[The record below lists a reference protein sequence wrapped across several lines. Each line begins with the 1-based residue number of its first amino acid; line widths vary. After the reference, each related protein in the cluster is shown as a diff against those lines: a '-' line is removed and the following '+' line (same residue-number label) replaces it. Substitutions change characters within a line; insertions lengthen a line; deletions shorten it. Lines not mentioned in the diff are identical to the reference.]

1 MHFNFDF
8 SAAQILWTLTF
19 AGLLVLLVVLLGRD
33 RARRFPWFTALTV
46 VMALRMVISRLLSQR
61 MSPIVFNEI
70 FLGLYD
76 LTVIVSL
83 GVAIEISRRAFKGA
97 GRVAWMVGSLVL
109 LAIGGVIM
117 VKWGPWPSWKTL
129 MAGSELSALRLMQLF
144 AQKGDEL
151 TDMLFIQLGLLV
163 VFFGRSFK
171 AGWRSHTQEIAIGL
185 STASITQAAIRFIWQ
200 QIALHT
206 TIHSQDEYTRIM
218 SLEQKFFSAS
228 NAVYLAVLL
237 WWIACL
243 WIDEPGSAMAANN
256 EQQIADSGEQPA
268 GAASAKGESSADPAS
283 MPPEAQ
289 AAEPPAETSPTPE
302 NEEARN

>member
-46 VMALRMVISRLLSQR
+46 MMALRMVTSRLLSQR
-61 MSPIVFNEI
+61 MSPIAFDEI

-83 GVAIEISRRAFKGA
+83 GVAVEIARRAFKDARRAAWIA
-97 GRVAWMVGSLVL
+97 GTLVV

-129 MAGSELSALRLMQLF
+129 IAGSHLSALRLMQLF
-144 AQKGDEL
+144 AQKGDL
-151 TDMLFIQLGLLV
+151 LSDMLFIEIGLLV
-163 VFFGRSFK
+163 AFFGRCFH
-171 AGWRSHTQEIAIGL
+171 AGWRSHTQQIAIGL
-185 STASITQAAIRFIWQ
+185 STASITQSAIRLIWQ

-206 TIHSQDEYTRIM
+206 TVQSQDQYTRIM

-228 NAVYLAVLL
+228 QAVYVAVLL

-243 WIDEPGSAMAANN
+243 WIDEPDGAVAA
-256 EQQIADSGEQPA
+256 GVPA
-268 GAASAKGESSADPAS
+268 GTPSEV
-283 MPPEAQ
+283 
-289 AAEPPAETSPTPE
+289 AEPLP
-302 NEEARN
+302 